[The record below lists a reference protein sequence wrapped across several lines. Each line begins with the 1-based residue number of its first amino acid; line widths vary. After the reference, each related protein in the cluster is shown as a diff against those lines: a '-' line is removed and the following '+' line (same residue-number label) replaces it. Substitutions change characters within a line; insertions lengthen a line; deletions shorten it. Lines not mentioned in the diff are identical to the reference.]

1 MILCRKDIKKAMMV
15 GDLLIKPPPEES
27 QYSTSALDLK
37 VGAKFWRFKKIE
49 EGIEHTIDYDL
60 IRKTPD
66 SYKNLDQ
73 FIERVEPNGDG
84 AIVLKQD
91 GFILVGTYEKLTLPL
106 EGRLA
111 ARVEGRSSLA
121 RLGISVHM
129 TAPTIHCGFSGVVYL
144 EVKNE
149 GPFNLKIWPEKTPL
163 CQVVF
168 ERVSSE
174 PRRGPTTIFMEQV
187 KPTGKG

>member
-1 MILCRKDIKKAMMV
+1 
-15 GDLLIKPPPEES
+15 EF
-27 QYSTSALDLK
+27 AL
-37 VGAKFWRFKKIE
+37 
-49 EGIEHTIDYDL
+49 
-60 IRKTPD
+60 D

-73 FIERVEPNGDG
+73 FIERVEPNEDG
-84 AIVLKQD
+84 AVVLKPD
-91 GFILVGTYEKLTLPL
+91 GFMLVETYEKLTLPL

-129 TAPTIHCGFSGVVYL
+129 TAPTVHCGFSGVVYL

-149 GPFNLKIWPEKTPL
+149 GPFNLKTWPERTPL